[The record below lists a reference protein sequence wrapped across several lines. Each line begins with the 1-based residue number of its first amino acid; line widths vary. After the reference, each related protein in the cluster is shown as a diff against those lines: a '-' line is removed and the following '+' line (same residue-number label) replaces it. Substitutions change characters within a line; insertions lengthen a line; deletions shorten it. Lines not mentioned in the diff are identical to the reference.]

1 MISSVLRF
9 FSAAFLYQ
17 SFSKNRGFLPI
28 NYASTMQLYIQL
40 FLSFTGITFATC
52 NHDNCARAVS
62 GIQQGTTH
70 LAIASSDCSNFLR
83 TTVTAPASTVSVTVT
98 SIVDASITFGP
109 VKRQVAGTIPSYA
122 SDCVGAA
129 AYSSACSCFGVTPA
143 TITAPAS
150 VSMVDFKK
158 DMTDQE

>member
-83 TTVTAPASTVSVTVT
+83 TTVTAPASTLQSHSDLSNDKWQVPFQATQVTAWELQPT
-98 SIVDASITFGP
+98 
-109 VKRQVAGTIPSYA
+109 QVLVLVLESRLP
-122 SDCVGAA
+122 
-129 AYSSACSCFGVTPA
+129 PLRLLLL
-143 TITAPAS
+143 
-150 VSMVDFKK
+150 
-158 DMTDQE
+158 